1 MAQDLPRVPLFSA
14 EAAAFGLD
22 LGQIAQAVIGSH
34 RYVMG
39 PRVQG
44 FEAAF
49 ARYVGTG
56 HAVSVANGTDAL
68 ELALRGL
75 GLGAGH
81 RVVTVANAGFYAS
94 TAIRLVGATPIY
106 VDVEPEALT
115 LSPVALAATLQA
127 HPVDAVIV
135 THLYGRLADM
145 DALLLLCERAG
156 VPLIEDCAQAHG
168 AEAHGRRAGA
178 WGRVATF
185 SFYPT
190 KNLGALGD
198 GGALTT
204 DDTAL
209 ADRLRGLRQYGWD
222 RKYEVTR
229 AGGRNSRLD
238 ELQAAILEAKLP
250 HLDAANAARRAI
262 AARYNQA
269 FADLALGLPTPGGL
283 EHVLHLYVVRSNR
296 RAALQ
301 AHLVAAGIDCDI
313 HYPIADH
320 LQPVLRDEACA
331 PSLPVTEAACEQVL
345 SLPCFPGMRPEQ
357 IERVIAAV
365 RRFHEGA
372 ACAS

>member
-1 MAQDLPRVPLFSA
+1 MSVVLVTGASR
-14 EAAAFGLD
+14 G
-22 LGQIAQAVIGSH
+22 IG
-34 RYVMG
+34 RAIVE
-39 PRVQG
+39 R
-44 FEAAF
+44 F
-49 ARYVGTG
+49 AREGCTV
-56 HAVSVANGTDAL
+56 VACA
-68 ELALRGL
+68 RGQ
-75 GLGAGH
+75 
-81 RVVTVANAGFYAS
+81 
-94 TAIRLVGATPIY
+94 
-106 VDVEPEALT
+106 E
-115 LSPVALAATLQA
+115 
-127 HPVDAVIV
+127 
-135 THLYGRLADM
+135 
-145 DALLLLCERAG
+145 
-156 VPLIEDCAQAHG
+156 
-168 AEAHGRRAGA
+168 
-178 WGRVATF
+178 
-185 SFYPT
+185 
-190 KNLGALGD
+190 
-198 GGALTT
+198 
-204 DDTAL
+204 
-209 ADRLRGLRQYGWD
+209 
-222 RKYEVTR
+222 
-229 AGGRNSRLD
+229 RLD

-269 FADLALGLPTPGGL
+269 FADLALGLPTPTGL